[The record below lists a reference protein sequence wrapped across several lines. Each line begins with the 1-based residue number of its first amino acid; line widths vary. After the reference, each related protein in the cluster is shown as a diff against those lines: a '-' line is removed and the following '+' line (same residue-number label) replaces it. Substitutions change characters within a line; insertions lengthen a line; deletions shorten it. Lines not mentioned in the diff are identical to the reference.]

1 MEIRGNRH
9 GQETS
14 PNNCVIR
21 HYAQRDFCGKI
32 GKRQQIHTNGRYL
45 PMTFQSGD
53 LILHHRYRVKAQI
66 GAGAYGTVH
75 RAVHVVLGVARA
87 VKVL

>member
-1 MEIRGNRH
+1 
-9 GQETS
+9 
-14 PNNCVIR
+14 
-21 HYAQRDFCGKI
+21 
-32 GKRQQIHTNGRYL
+32 
-45 PMTFQSGD
+45 MTFQSGD